1 MRSLAVMPP
10 AGARRAGLAFHGVVR
25 ADARQHLAAA
35 HAGDGGLEL
44 AAGAVNAAVEQA

>member
-1 MRSLAVMPP
+1 VH
-10 AGARRAGLAFHGVVR
+10 GARRFAFHGVVR